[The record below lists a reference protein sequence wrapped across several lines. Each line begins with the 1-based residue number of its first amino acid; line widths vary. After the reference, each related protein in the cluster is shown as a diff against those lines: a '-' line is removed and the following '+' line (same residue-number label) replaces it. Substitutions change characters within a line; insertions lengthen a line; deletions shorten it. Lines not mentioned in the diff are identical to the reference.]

1 MNGKNI
7 YNFPFFLSW
16 NVFFFGSFW
25 AGMFW
30 ITHSLVNFSEQSTV
44 KKMVK
49 RTRTKIIKGSFN
61 CDCQS
66 LLVNLLLAHKLLG
79 NSSLSIARNFCIL
92 CSGSLLRCALYF
104 TLYIYTLTS
113 WLIAQIKASNI
124 HSCSLWIKYES

>member
-1 MNGKNI
+1 M
-7 YNFPFFLSW
+7 YF
-16 NVFFFGSFW
+16 
-25 AGMFW
+25 
-30 ITHSLVNFSEQSTV
+30 SLVHFELGCFESPIVVDFFSGQSTV

-79 NSSLSIARNFCIL
+79 NSSLSIARNYCIL

-113 WLIAQIKASNI
+113 
-124 HSCSLWIKYES
+124 